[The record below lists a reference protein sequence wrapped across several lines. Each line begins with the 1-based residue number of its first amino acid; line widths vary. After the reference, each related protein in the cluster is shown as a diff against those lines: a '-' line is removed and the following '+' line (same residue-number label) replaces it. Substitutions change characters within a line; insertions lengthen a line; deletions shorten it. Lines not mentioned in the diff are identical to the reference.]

1 MLCFTSS
8 LFKMNIY
15 IYFLEEL
22 HSYIGENMENRKYS
36 QFQHQKTNVWYML
49 QLFSPNLL
57 FDFLFLLFAFLTFMI
72 FYFNLCRYVGFFC
85 HL

>member
-22 HSYIGENMENRKYS
+22 HSLIGENMENRKYS

-49 QLFSPNLL
+49 QLFCANLL
-57 FDFLFLLFAFLTFMI
+57 FDFLFLLF
-72 FYFNLCRYVGFFC
+72 
-85 HL
+85 